1 MTFAQALARIE
12 ELTKEIEQIER
23 SGEHAHNS
31 AAELRGLLYR
41 HADSIVQLG
50 KVAKEMADKTNI
62 YTGQVYEGDDLIAE
76 YKAYDKLMNGEE
88 G

>member
-12 ELTKEIEQIER
+12 EINGDMKLYI
-23 SGEHAHNS
+23 GCFP
-31 AAELRGLLYR
+31 ELKDLLID

-50 KVAKEMADKTNI
+50 KVAGEMRDAMDGT
-62 YTGQVYEGDDLIAE
+62 VFECAE
-76 YKAYDKLMNGEE
+76 AYDKLMNGEE